1 MNYSVYKFTE
11 NENGFYF
18 YFLSPFSE
26 QNVDCV
32 CEFIEH
38 YISNEHTQMIQYLL
52 HCDFDNTKIEK
63 VSHLPAIDV
72 INKTTSVI
80 DPKCMNVSND
90 FVALIPPPKPKRE
103 PKKKADAV
111 AGATKEPKPAKPRG
125 KKSTQNVNIS
135 IAPQSLD
142 MS

>member
-26 QNVDCV
+26 QNIECV
-32 CEFIEH
+32 CESIEH
-38 YISNEHTQMIQYLL
+38 YISNEHTQMNQYLL

-90 FVALIPPPKPKRE
+90 FVALIPPPKAKRE
-103 PKKKADAV
+103 PKKKAEP
-111 AGATKEPKPAKPRG
+111 KEPKPAKPRG
-125 KKSTQNVNIS
+125 KKSTQNVSIS
-135 IAPQSLD
+135 IEPQTLN
-142 MS
+142 MN